1 MCKWCR
7 RRSALAANEV
17 LRFEFGILLIC
28 HSKILTQKDIF
39 PSIPPERR
47 DERKHKYRNK
57 LSQRLSNGACVSAVC
72 HQLYIR
78 ASLGS
83 PTSLNRHFFDFT
95 KWHAFW
101 AVSVPFVICLRPKKH
116 SVVGL
121 KWHPCEKWLDLWQQI
136 AWKCASFQFGCV
148 RAPSDKRQQHVKSR
162 PIFWVDKTHPTET
175 SWY

>member
-1 MCKWCR
+1 M
-7 RRSALAANEV
+7 
-17 LRFEFGILLIC
+17 LRFAFPILLIC
-28 HSKILTQKDIF
+28 NSEILTQKDIF
-39 PSIPPERR
+39 PPILPERR

-101 AVSVPFVICLRPKKH
+101 AVSLLFVICLRPQKKH

-136 AWKCASFQFGCV
+136 AWKCASFQLDV
-148 RAPSDKRQQHVKSR
+148 SDRCLTNSS
-162 PIFWVDKTHPTET
+162 IMSSLASTFWDDKMHQTEK